1 MLLTQPMLTAQKKK
15 VFLEDNLKYGKEIER
30 DYNKLQDI
38 LDVLREPYIYR
49 IYKGKLIRSSNHKRM
64 IL

>member
-1 MLLTQPMLTAQKKK
+1 MLLTQPMLTTQKKK

-38 LDVLREPYIYR
+38 LDVLREPYKYIESLR
-49 IYKGKLIRSSNHKRM
+49 EN
-64 IL
+64 